1 MDLDKGMIRK
11 IRGLIVFTIL
21 VIVCLW
27 NSEMVIGWFSK
38 GLGIIFPFV
47 VGVAVAFI
55 INVPMS
61 FIERK
66 IFENKNV
73 QKRAISKFAR
83 PISLVLTILFLV
95 GLVGVVIFVM
105 VPQLTATVQSLSASL
120 QVFIPE
126 LIVYLQKVFEDNPE
140 ILVMLNS
147 YEYNWEQIVQ
157 TAMQFLQSG
166 AGSVLEST
174 MSIAKTLASLVT
186 TAFVAFVFAIYVEL
200 QKESL
205 NIQLRKVLF
214 AFVPKGKAEAVLE
227 VCALTYK
234 TFASFLAGQCL
245 EAVILGTMFVIA
257 LTIFNIP
264 FALLIGVLIAFT
276 ALIPVFGAF
285 LGCAIGAVL
294 IFIDSPMKALTFLV
308 IFLVLQQIEG
318 NLIYP
323 HVVGNSVGL
332 PAIWV
337 LAAVSIGAS
346 LMGIVGMLVFIPI
359 TSVVYALFREVVYLK
374 LKKNQINP
382 VDIETKKIG

>member
-214 AFVPKGKAEAVLE
+214 AFVQKGKAEAVLE

-374 LKKNQINP
+374 LKKNKINP